1 VRTKELVG
9 AIEFDKVYQA
19 ALFLSLIFH
28 VSIFLWMLLL
38 SIKPQKDSPMEL
50 DKGYSIL
57 AAISMVCYVTGLF
70 ALHWKRS
77 KCQGVFLFFL
87 IAIVVAN
94 IVLAVVFQREE
105 NVEYLAVAIFLIALN
120 CILVF
125 KAIKVYKKMKELEQ
139 FAYSNVA

>member
-1 VRTKELVG
+1 
-9 AIEFDKVYQA
+9 
-19 ALFLSLIFH
+19 
-28 VSIFLWMLLL
+28 MLLL
-38 SIKPQKDSPMEL
+38 SIKPQKDSPMQL
-50 DKGYSIL
+50 DKSYSIL

-70 ALHWKRS
+70 SLHWKRS

-87 IAIVVAN
+87 VAIVVAN

-125 KAIKVYKKMKELEQ
+125 KAIKVYKKMKGKNIQSLANILINYLELEQ
-139 FAYSNVA
+139 FAYSNVAETK